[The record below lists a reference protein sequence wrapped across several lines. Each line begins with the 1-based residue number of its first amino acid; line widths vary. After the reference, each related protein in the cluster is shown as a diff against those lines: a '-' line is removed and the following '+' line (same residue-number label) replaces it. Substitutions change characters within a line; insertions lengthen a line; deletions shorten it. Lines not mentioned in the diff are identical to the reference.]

1 LKKQGGSFMESTLVL
16 MIASIVVKVIGA
28 FFSIP
33 LTNLYGAEGTAIF
46 NVAYYIYTFMFIVS
60 TAGLPVAVSKMVAE
74 ANALGRTRE
83 VKRIASVSFT
93 AFVVVGLF
101 FSSVMIFGIDIFM
114 NLAGSR
120 MSYYAVWAI
129 APTIFF
135 TCVVSAIR
143 GYYQGLS
150 NMVPTAIS
158 QVIEAV
164 GKLVFGLGLA
174 YYLTNKGFGLEIVVA
189 GAIGGVTIGTVLSA
203 LYIVLVR
210 ARDARQ
216 QAKLAEDDGV
226 CRSKKEIF
234 RQLIKLT
241 IPITIGAS
249 VLSLTNLL
257 DTFMV
262 LNRLQNGC
270 LMTDLEANYLYGAYG
285 MAVKFFNLPQT
296 LIVGVGVSIIP
307 AISSA
312 LAKANR
318 ERALSLTESA
328 FRLTGLLAFPCA
340 VGLGVL
346 PEPIMGLLYYRQLE
360 DVAVASPLLTL
371 ISPAVFLVAMVTV
384 TNAVLQAMGYINT
397 PVKSMAIGGVVKL
410 TTNFILVGTPLVN
423 ISGAPI
429 GTCLCYGT
437 ITVLNIIAI
446 RKHGI
451 DFSFRRAFVK
461 PLLSAA
467 VMGVFTYFI
476 YPPVSGVLGAK
487 LGVVLT
493 VALAAVIY
501 LLMLVATKALPKE
514 DVLMLPKGQ
523 KIAKILRIK

>member
-1 LKKQGGSFMESTLVL
+1 MV
-16 MIASIVVKVIGA
+16 ASIVVKVIGA
-28 FFSIP
+28 VFSIP

-74 ANALGRTRE
+74 ANALGRHKE
-83 VKRIASVSFT
+83 VRRIASVTFVT
-93 AFVVVGLF
+93 FVVVGLF
-101 FSSVMIFGIDIFM
+101 FSGVMIFGIDIFM
-114 NLAGSR
+114 ELAGSR
-120 MSYYAVWAI
+120 MSYYAVLAI

-135 TCVVSAIR
+135 TCIISAIR

-150 NMVPTAIS
+150 NMVPTAVS

-174 YYLTNKGFGLEIVVA
+174 YYLTSKGYGLEIVVA

-203 LYIVLVR
+203 AYILLVR
-210 ARDARQ
+210 AKDIRQ
-216 QAKLAEDDGV
+216 NKQRLQAQEDGP
-226 CRSKKEIF
+226 CRSKQEIF
-234 RQLIKLT
+234 KKLIALT
-241 IPITIGAS
+241 VPITIGAS
-249 VLSLTNLL
+249 VLSLTNLI

-262 LNRLQNGC
+262 LNRLQDGVM
-270 LMTDLEANYLYGAYG
+270 MTDIEANYLYGAYG

-296 LIVGVGVSIIP
+296 VIVGVGVSIIP

-318 ERALSLTESA
+318 LQALKLTESA

-346 PEPIMGLLYYRQLE
+346 PNPIMGLLYYNQLE
-360 DVAVASPLLTL
+360 DVAVATPLLTL

-384 TNAVLQAMGYINT
+384 TNAVLQATGKIKI

-410 TTNFILVGTPLVN
+410 ATNFILVGMPAIN

-446 RKHGI
+446 RREGI
-451 DFSFRRAFVK
+451 GFSFSRVFVK
-461 PLLSAA
+461 PLISSA
-467 VMGVFTYFI
+467 VMGVFAYLIF
-476 YPPVSGVLGAK
+476 PPIAGFVGNNVGILVTIGM
-487 LGVVLT
+487 
-493 VALAAVIY
+493 AAVVY
-501 LLMLVATKALPKE
+501 VLMLVATKALPRE
-514 DVLMLPKGQ
+514 DILMLPKGE
-523 KIAKILRIK
+523 KIARLLRVK